1 MLHFMILSLRKLIC
15 YQDAKSKIS
24 LSSAPVG
31 VNRVPNVDPAALRP
45 DFATLVTTAQ
55 TTATAATA
63 NPDDAVTLPAA
74 LAASGDL
81 RRLTRKYGIVLLARS

>member
-63 NPDDAVTLPAA
+63 TLPAA

-81 RRLTRKYGIVLLARS
+81 RRLTRKYGTVLLARS